1 MSKVLS
7 SLFEAERSNGRGYAT
22 ELRPSV
28 VCNVRIVAKLCI
40 LRKNLSAEANRK
52 WPMENRRSH
61 DPKRSKS

>member
-22 ELRPSV
+22 VLRPSV

-40 LRKNLSAEANRK
+40 LRRNSAEANRK
-52 WPMENRRSH
+52 WPMENQMVT
-61 DPKRSKS
+61 